1 MFITSLQKDQL
12 VPFQKI
18 LKIILKKVRYRK
30 DFSYSIILSQERLNM
45 KVFSD
50 YQNLRNA
57 LKCNRQPLISNSGY
71 HTNSI
76 TQNHLKHLTEWV
88 D

>member
-30 DFSYSIILSQERLNM
+30 VFSYSIILSQERLDM

-57 LKCNRQPLISNSGY
+57 LKCNRQPLISNS
-71 HTNSI
+71 
-76 TQNHLKHLTEWV
+76 
-88 D
+88 